1 MADQSEASSS
11 KLPTS
16 SRLTDAAGLDGFSDD
31 DDQGVGFGL
40 DDLLPEPESP
50 LPAPYSFAT
59 FDVPAGV
66 DLDLGE
72 GRTHILTRL
81 VGAHPLWGHY
91 LWNTAKVLSTYLL
104 RHTGLIQGNS
114 VLELGAG
121 AGLPSIIA
129 ALAGAQR
136 VVVTDYPDASLVENL
151 RYNVDMNVPEDRR
164 GRIREAG
171 HLWGHDVEAL
181 LKELDGVPSAN
192 SDGKYDLLLL
202 SDLVFNHS
210 QHPAL
215 ISTVNSLLS
224 HSPAAPP
231 TTNTPASTPC
241 ILVFFTHHRPHL
253 VAADMAFF
261 PRLAESGTGWAYE
274 KVVEEWAGVM
284 FEEDPGDE
292 RVRGTVHGW
301 RAWRVREGE
310 EAGER
315 KGTSSAA

>member
-1 MADQSEASSS
+1 MMRTGESGMTADSTQ
-11 KLPTS
+11 
-16 SRLTDAAGLDGFSDD
+16 
-31 DDQGVGFGL
+31 
-40 DDLLPEPESP
+40 EPESP

-164 GRIREAG
+164 GRIREA
-171 HLWGHDVEAL
+171 VS
-181 LKELDGVPSAN
+181 KGVVSRMPLP
-192 SDGKYDLLLL
+192 DTGPRVIFGD
-202 SDLVFNHS
+202 
-210 QHPAL
+210 
-215 ISTVNSLLS
+215 
-224 HSPAAPP
+224 
-231 TTNTPASTPC
+231 TTW
-241 ILVFFTHHRPHL
+241 
-253 VAADMAFF
+253 
-261 PRLAESGTGWAYE
+261 RLY
-274 KVVEEWAGVM
+274 
-284 FEEDPGDE
+284 
-292 RVRGTVHGW
+292 
-301 RAWRVREGE
+301 
-310 EAGER
+310 
-315 KGTSSAA
+315 

>member
-1 MADQSEASSS
+1 
-11 KLPTS
+11 
-16 SRLTDAAGLDGFSDD
+16 
-31 DDQGVGFGL
+31 V
-40 DDLLPEPESP
+40 EP
-50 LPAPYSFAT
+50 
-59 FDVPAGV
+59 
-66 DLDLGE
+66 
-72 GRTHILTRL
+72 
-81 VGAHPLWGHY
+81 
-91 LWNTAKVLSTYLL
+91 
-104 RHTGLIQGNS
+104 
-114 VLELGAG
+114 
-121 AGLPSIIA
+121 
-129 ALAGAQR
+129 
-136 VVVTDYPDASLVENL
+136 
-151 RYNVDMNVPEDRR
+151 
-164 GRIREAG
+164 
-171 HLWGHDVEAL
+171 L

-210 QHPAL
+210 QVSHKRPQGRAIVLVMLTYQHPAL

-224 HSPAAPP
+224 HSPAAPTHSTLP
-231 TTNTPASTPC
+231 STPC

-274 KVVEEWAGVM
+274 KVVEDWAGVM

-315 KGTSSAA
+315 KGTLSAA

>member
-1 MADQSEASSS
+1 
-11 KLPTS
+11 
-16 SRLTDAAGLDGFSDD
+16 
-31 DDQGVGFGL
+31 V
-40 DDLLPEPESP
+40 EP
-50 LPAPYSFAT
+50 
-59 FDVPAGV
+59 
-66 DLDLGE
+66 
-72 GRTHILTRL
+72 
-81 VGAHPLWGHY
+81 
-91 LWNTAKVLSTYLL
+91 
-104 RHTGLIQGNS
+104 
-114 VLELGAG
+114 
-121 AGLPSIIA
+121 
-129 ALAGAQR
+129 
-136 VVVTDYPDASLVENL
+136 
-151 RYNVDMNVPEDRR
+151 
-164 GRIREAG
+164 
-171 HLWGHDVEAL
+171 L
-181 LKELDGVPSAN
+181 LKELNDVPSAN

-210 QHPAL
+210 QVSHSLVRRAGRTLTYQHPAL

-231 TTNTPASTPC
+231 TPSTPASTPC

-315 KGTSSAA
+315 KRTLSAA